1 MGSVPADGP
10 FEWMARH
17 QNVRLRPIEEPDLPL
32 VGRFDTEPALSEP
45 FEWKGFRDPQARRR
59 RWQQDSYLGTDDSL
73 IVVALPDG
81 TFTGIVGWTAIRSSA
96 PTAPTITYRIGI
108 MLLPEY
114 RSRGVGSAAQC
125 LVADH
130 FFWTTMANRIEAATD
145 LENITEQRALEKAG
159 FQREGIIRGAGY
171 FEGRTRDGVTY
182 ARLRSDPHP

>member
-45 FEWKGFRDPQARRR
+45 FEWKGFRDPHARRR
-59 RWQQDSYLGTDDSL
+59 RWEQDRYLGTDDSL